1 MFGSSGCALDFDYTV
16 KQDSRSSELQ
26 YGHQNQL
33 EMSGLNGSS
42 EECCIERKVGSS
54 LPQN

>member
-1 MFGSSGCALDFDYTV
+1 MFGSSGCALDFDYIV
-16 KQDSRSSELQ
+16 QQDSRSSELQ

-42 EECCIERKVGSS
+42 EEGCIERKVGSS
-54 LPQN
+54 LT